1 MKTAKKTGSARSLS
15 RSHPPTRESPSH
27 PPPRPRRDVALTRG
41 TDSFSPRRAFV
52 ERNTTESQISVMLSL
67 QGNGNRKITTT
78 IPFLDHMLDLLA
90 KHGFFDLTIK
100 AKGDTHIDDHHTV
113 EDIGIVLGEALKQA
127 LGKKEGVRR
136 FGTAWA
142 PLDETLAQVTVD
154 LSGRPYLVYNVKL
167 PHRRIKGFDL
177 YLFEDFFQAFS
188 THAAMNL
195 HINVPYGRNP
205 HHIMEAI
212 FKALAKALDQAVSLD
227 PRVTGVLSTKGS
239 L

>member
-1 MKTAKKTGSARSLS
+1 MKTLKKSANGVKRRRSAPLLN
-15 RSHPPTRESPSH
+15 
-27 PPPRPRRDVALTRG
+27 A
-41 TDSFSPRRAFV
+41 RAQRQAVV
-52 ERNTTESQISVMLSL
+52 ERNTTESRIRIALTL
-67 QGNGNRKITTT
+67 DGTGNRRISTT

-90 KHGFFDLTIK
+90 KHGFFDLRID

-136 FGTAWA
+136 FGTAWV

-177 YLFEDFFQAFS
+177 YLFEDFFQALS
-188 THAAMNL
+188 THAGMNL

-205 HHIMEAI
+205 HHIMESI
-212 FKALAKALDQAVSLD
+212 FKAMAKALDQAVSVD
-227 PRVTGVLSTKGS
+227 PRVSGVLSTKGS

>member
-1 MKTAKKTGSARSLS
+1 MKTAKNERQSNGGSKAVSGRGS
-15 RSHPPTRESPSH
+15 RRVS
-27 PPPRPRRDVALTRG
+27 
-41 TDSFSPRRAFV
+41 V
-52 ERNTTESQISVMLSL
+52 ERNTSESRI
-67 QGNGNRKITTT
+67 KIALALDGTGRRRIKTP

-90 KHGFFDLTIK
+90 KHAFLDLKID
-100 AKGDTHIDDHHTV
+100 AAGDTHIDDHHTV
-113 EDIGIVLGEALKQA
+113 EDIGIVLGDALKQA
-127 LGKKEGVRR
+127 LGKKEGIRR
-136 FGTAWA
+136 FGTASV

-167 PHRRIKGFDL
+167 PNRRIKAFDL
-177 YLFEDFFQAFS
+177 YLFEDFFQAFV

-212 FKALAKALDQAVSLD
+212 FKALAKALDQAIAVD
-227 PRVTGVLSTKGS
+227 PRVRGVLSTKGS